1 MDATTTMG
9 ANRSPLDGLFRARSV
24 ALVGATDRSVW
35 SQAAYANFG
44 RLEFPGRVHVVN
56 WKGGRV
62 HGVPAATSCA
72 AIGEPVDADLVQE
85 ESAAVQA
92 LVLRVD

>member
-1 MDATTTMG
+1 MDASTTMG
-9 ANRSPLDGLFRARSV
+9 GNRSPLDGLFRARSV

-56 WKGGRV
+56 RKGGKV
-62 HGVPAATSCA
+62 HGMW
-72 AIGEPVDADLVQE
+72 
-85 ESAAVQA
+85 
-92 LVLRVD
+92 

>member
-1 MDATTTMG
+1 MGAKTTMDSD
-9 ANRSPLDGLFRARSV
+9 RSPLDGLFHSRSV

-35 SQAAYANFG
+35 SQAACANFG

-72 AIGEPVDADLVQE
+72 AIGEPVDAALVQE

-92 LVLRVD
+92 LVVRVD

>member
-9 ANRSPLDGLFRARSV
+9 ANRRPLDGLFRARSV

-35 SQAAYANFG
+35 SQAACANFG

-62 HGVPAATSCA
+62 NGLPAATSCA
-72 AIGEPVDADLVQE
+72 AIGEPVDAALVQE